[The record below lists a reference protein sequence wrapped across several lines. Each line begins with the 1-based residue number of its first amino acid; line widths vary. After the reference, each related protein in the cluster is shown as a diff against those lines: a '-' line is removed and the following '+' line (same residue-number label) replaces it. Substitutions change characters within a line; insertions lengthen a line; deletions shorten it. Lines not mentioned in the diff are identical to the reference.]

1 LADGRVLIIGGVQEK
16 YPPSTTVHSI
26 QPEIYDP
33 SDGTFTVLA
42 TYHEGYSSSPWMP
55 HVILATQLNN
65 GTIFI
70 STGTTSTAVLDPI
83 SGTVLQSAS
92 TLYPRTSMAPLTDGR
107 VLLLGG
113 SMSPTS
119 AEVFDPAMTSRGFNQ
134 YRRQSATVIGSST
147 LLDSALTASRTDGI
161 AQTLL
166 SDGRLMFSGGIT
178 ASYEYRSSVDIFDPT
193 TMQFMSNPPAMP
205 ITRAFHNTATFVDG
219 MTMIFGGSTE
229 LIPRGTG
236 TYRTKL
242 VSMFDPTTN
251 TFTSGY
257 GDLTTPRVNAP
268 AVQLNDG
275 TILIVGDDG
284 SSGSPAGSNAW
295 TAEIYTFG

>member
-1 LADGRVLIIGGVQEK
+1 
-16 YPPSTTVHSI
+16 
-26 QPEIYDP
+26 
-33 SDGTFTVLA
+33 
-42 TYHEGYSSSPWMP
+42 
-55 HVILATQLNN
+55 
-65 GTIFI
+65 
-70 STGTTSTAVLDPI
+70 
-83 SGTVLQSAS
+83 
-92 TLYPRTSMAPLTDGR
+92 
-107 VLLLGG
+107 
-113 SMSPTS
+113 
-119 AEVFDPAMTSRGFNQ
+119 
-134 YRRQSATVIGSST
+134 
-147 LLDSALTASRTDGI
+147 
-161 AQTLL
+161 
-166 SDGRLMFSGGIT
+166 
-178 ASYEYRSSVDIFDPT
+178 
-193 TMQFMSNPPAMP
+193 MQFMSNPPAMP

-268 AVQLNDG
+268 AVRLNDG

-284 SSGSPAGSNAW
+284 SSGSPGGSNAW